1 MIYRLNLLH
10 YIKMVSLVSVSLAL
24 ILWLAFGAY
33 PGYAQMCSLNIKN
46 ASYTKC
52 DHTTPV
58 CECTPNDMNECY
70 FCFEIE
76 QRHTLTRYVL
86 SRQKIEIPGFG
97 GRVWYANDSNGQLI
111 EYPAETGSP
120 IEPYDCP
127 DPCNDTPCTDAYVTD
142 GNSFRPI
149 LTINNRFPG
158 PTLIVPNNSMVV
170 VDVYNRLSSEATS
183 IHWHGMHQMNTPW
196 MDGVE
201 HITQC
206 GITPSSSF
214 TYKFR
219 AFPPGTHWYH
229 SHSGAQRTDGLFGA
243 LIVREDNKPNIPDVG
258 DYIDEPDNY
267 TITLLDWQ
275 KASSIDLFAQ
285 IHAGIRFFNKEEP
298 PVPPSPV
305 APTPTPT
312 TLVAPTLSPTISP
325 TPTQDLRQ
333 PRTCSPDGTEVGP
346 VTYWSGLINGRGRH
360 RDIEYTMT
368 NLSIFSVQ
376 QSSRYR
382 FRLIGAQSLF
392 AYRFSIDEHK
402 LRLIATDGHFVDP
415 VEIDFIIIHSGERY
429 DFILETKSTSGK
441 DFFIRAETL
450 EVENSGP
457 IVCNIDNNDPDML
470 RGNLYTDHSAE
481 AILHYGSEMDIPLNT
496 EYDNIKANSKAK
508 YMQCSASERCKAI
521 NCPFKNFP
529 NHYYTD
535 CIHIHQLNLLNPD
548 DYNDMLPN
556 FNTDRENQK
565 FFNFGFEGDGQ
576 TSAINGRN
584 FVFPSAPLQLH
595 VDTNRSQ
602 DDIPNVCN
610 IRNTTEC
617 DSKCRLVTP
626 ECQCVHVVSIQEG
639 KSYQFVFTAVGPN
652 RANNTNWNF
661 AHPIHLHGHSF
672 SVAKIGFG
680 KYRSNGR
687 IESASEDITCKNNS
701 HICTKPRW
709 SNNNEPENLKNNRTA
724 PLKDTVLI
732 PAGGYAVVYFKANNP
747 GYWFLHCH
755 IEVHQLEGMAV
766 VINEVGNSQQDA
778 PPTNIPRCGTQLAK
792 TLAQQ
797 TEETKLF
804 RNWTISLGVIL
815 SFIIV
820 AETVAFILT
829 CIYLYFKFLKNK

>member
-1 MIYRLNLLH
+1 MISIH
-10 YIKMVSLVSVSLAL
+10 VMSIKTYDLQMASLVSVSLAL

-33 PGYAQMCSLNIKN
+33 SGYAQMCSLNMDN
-46 ASYTKC
+46 VSYTKC

-58 CECTPNDMNECY
+58 CECNKSECY

-86 SRQKIEIPGFG
+86 SRQKIEIPGYG
-97 GRVWYANDSNGQLI
+97 GRVWYANDTNGQLI
-111 EYPAETGSP
+111 EYPTEAGSP
-120 IEPYDCP
+120 IEHGPY
-127 DPCNDTPCTDAYVTD
+127 PCNDTHCTDAYVTD

-158 PTLIVPNNSMVV
+158 PTLIVPNNSIVV
-170 VDVYNRLSSEATS
+170 VDVYNKLSSEATS

-206 GITPSSSF
+206 GIAPSSSF
-214 TYKFR
+214 RYIFR

-243 LIVREDNKPNIPDVG
+243 LIVTEDNETKPDILKDVN
-258 DYIDEPDNY
+258 DLPQNH
-267 TITLLDWQ
+267 TLTLLDWQ
-275 KASSIDLFAQ
+275 KTSSIDLFAQ
-285 IHAGIRFFNKEEP
+285 IHAGIRFFNQEEP
-298 PVPPSPV
+298 PVPP
-305 APTPTPT
+305 APTPTPIR
-312 TLVAPTLSPTISP
+312 L
-325 TPTQDLRQ
+325 LRQ

-360 RDIEYTMT
+360 RDIDYTMT
-368 NLSIFSVQ
+368 NLSVFTVEP
-376 QSSRYR
+376 SSRYR

-402 LRLIATDGHFVDP
+402 LRLIATDGHFVESK
-415 VEIDFIIIHSGERY
+415 VVDFIIIHSGERY

-450 EVENSGP
+450 EVENSSP
-457 IVCNIDNNDPDML
+457 SFCNINNNDPDML

-481 AILHYGSEMDIPLNT
+481 AILHYGYDTDIPLNT
-496 EYDNIKANSKAK
+496 EYGNIKAGSTAK
-508 YMQCSASERCKAI
+508 YMQCSASERCMAV
-521 NCPFKNFP
+521 NCPFENFP

-535 CIHIHQLNLLNPD
+535 CMHIDQLNLLNPD
-548 DYNDMLPN
+548 DYNDMLPD
-556 FNTDRENQK
+556 FNTENRE
-565 FFNFGFEGDGQ
+565 FFNFGFEGDGS

-584 FVFPSAPLQLH
+584 FVFPSVPLQL
-595 VDTNRSQ
+595 DMNRRQ
-602 DDIPNVCN
+602 DDIPNVCSTS
-610 IRNTTEC
+610 NTAEC
-617 DSKCRLVTP
+617 DSDGRLVTP
-626 ECQCVHVVSIQEG
+626 ECQCVHVVSIQG
-639 KSYQFVFTAVGPN
+639 GQSYQFIFTAVGPN

-687 IESASEDITCKNNS
+687 IESASEDITCENNS

-709 SNNNEPENLKNNRTA
+709 SNNNGPNNLTNNRTA

-755 IEVHQLEGMAV
+755 IEVHQLEGMSV
-766 VINEVGNSQQDA
+766 VINEAGNSQDA
-778 PPTNIPRCGTQLAK
+778 PLDIPRCDTQQAK
-792 TLAQQ
+792 
-797 TEETKLF
+797 ERKWF
-804 RNWTISLGVIL
+804 RDWTISLGVIL

-829 CIYLYFKFLKNK
+829 CIYLYYNYFKK